1 MTLAINSFSPYTG
14 AAAPTAP
21 VSTSNYSPYT
31 PVVSDT
37 GSAFNTDF
45 TSISSKLAAGAGGGF
60 AAYKL
65 GAQMGQ
71 NIKSI
76 FAKPP
81 APPTPGTQIT
91 AGGFMTGMKNVAITG
106 FKGAG
111 LSALVGAGVSA
122 VANGVGV
129 ATGKVESGQ
138 AVSNVVGDTITSAV
152 GGLGAVT
159 LAGLGNMALGSMGVA
174 GLPLTIITVGLGA
187 AGGVGASFLKDKIMN
202 NG

>member
-1 MTLAINSFSPYTG
+1 MTLAINFSNPFAGIQPVGTSNYTPYNG
-14 AAAPTAP
+14 TAP
-21 VSTSNYSPYT
+21 VATDTSTAAF
-31 PVVSDT
+31 
-37 GSAFNTDF
+37 SADF
-45 TSISSKLAAGAGGGF
+45 TSISSKLSAGAGGGF

-71 NIKSI
+71 NMKSI
-76 FAKPP
+76 FAKPNP
-81 APPTPGTQIT
+81 AEMAG
-91 AGGFMTGMKNVAITG
+91 GGFMTGMKNVAVTG

-129 ATGKVESGQ
+129 ATGKVESSK
-138 AVSNVVGDTITSAV
+138 AVSNVVGDTITAAV

-159 LAGLGNMALGSMGVA
+159 LGGLGNLALGSMGVA

-187 AGGVGASFLKDKIMN
+187 AGGVGASFLKDKLMPAN
-202 NG
+202 

>member
-1 MTLAINSFSPYTG
+1 MTLAINSAYSPY
-14 AAAPTAP
+14 PTQG
-21 VSTSNYSPYT
+21 VSTSNYTPYT
-31 PVVSDT
+31 ATAPVVADSGT
-37 GSAFNTDF
+37 GFSADF

-76 FAKPP
+76 FAKPAP
-81 APPTPGTQIT
+81 APNPGSQIT

-129 ATGKVESGQ
+129 ATGKVDSSQ

-174 GLPLTIITVGLGA
+174 GLPLTIVTVGLGA
-187 AGGVGASFLKDKIMN
+187 AGGVGASFLKDKIMGN
-202 NG
+202 N

>member
-1 MTLAINSFSPYTG
+1 MTLSIQSFNPFAGASTAGASPVGTSSYTPYS
-14 AAAPTAP
+14 PTAP
-21 VSTSNYSPYT
+21 ASG
-31 PVVSDT
+31 DT
-37 GSAFNTDF
+37 GTGFSTDF

-60 AAYKL
+60 AAYKM
-65 GAQMGQ
+65 GAKMGADF
-71 NIKSI
+71 KSI
-76 FAKPP
+76 FA
-81 APPTPGTQIT
+81 GGQG
-91 AGGFMTGMKNVAITG
+91 GGFLTGMKNVAITG

-159 LAGLGNMALGSMGVA
+159 LGGLGNLALGSMGVA

-202 NG
+202 KN

>member
-1 MTLAINSFSPYTG
+1 MTLSINFSNPY
-14 AAAPTAP
+14 AAATPS
-21 VSTSNYSPYT
+21 VGTSNYTPYSPYAPVT
-31 PVVSDT
+31 PET
-37 GSAFNTDF
+37 GSGFSTDF
-45 TSISSKLAAGAGGGF
+45 TSISSKLSAGAGGGF

-76 FAKPP
+76 FAKPAP
-81 APPTPGTQIT
+81 APTPGTSIT

-106 FKGAG
+106 IKGAG

-129 ATGKVESGQ
+129 ATGKIESGQ
-138 AVSNVVGDTITSAV
+138 AVTNVVGDTITSAV

-187 AGGVGASFLKDKIMN
+187 AGGVGASFIKDKIMG

>member
-1 MTLAINSFSPYTG
+1 MTLAINFSNPFAGTAPVGTSSYSPYS
-14 AAAPTAP
+14 PTAP
-21 VSTSNYSPYT
+21 GT
-31 PVVSDT
+31 PATDS
-37 GSAFNTDF
+37 GSGFSADF

-60 AAYKL
+60 AAYKM

-71 NIKSI
+71 NIKGI
-76 FAKPP
+76 FS
-81 APPTPGTQIT
+81 GGQG
-91 AGGFMTGMKNVAITG
+91 GGFFTGMKNVAVTG

-129 ATGKVESGQ
+129 ATGKVDSSQ

-159 LAGLGNMALGSMGVA
+159 LGGLGNLALSSMGVG

-187 AGGVGASFLKDKIMN
+187 AGGVGASFLKDKLMN
-202 NG
+202 K